1 MKLYSFDADIGFE
14 TWRIGDIIK
23 DLRCKRGMSRAD
35 LAERV
40 NVDEKTVARWERG
53 EIDFG
58 NVCCR
63 TLVALA
69 KLFEVD
75 VKTIL
80 ALQG

>member
-1 MKLYSFDADIGFE
+1 MTHYSYNVDIEFE
-14 TWRIGDIIK
+14 AWRIGDIIRE
-23 DLRCKRGMSRAD
+23 LRCKRGMSRAD

-69 KLFEVD
+69 NLFEVD